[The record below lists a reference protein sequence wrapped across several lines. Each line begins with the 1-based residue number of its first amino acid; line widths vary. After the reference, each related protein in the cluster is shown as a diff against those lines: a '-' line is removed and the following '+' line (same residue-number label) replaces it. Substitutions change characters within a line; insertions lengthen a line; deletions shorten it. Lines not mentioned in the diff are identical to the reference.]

1 MVTRAS
7 HTHTF
12 WVAWVVRA
20 GTLLALVTTWE
31 LFAREQGGL
40 LLPTFSKTAVA
51 FLAIIQGP
59 VWGPLWTSN
68 QALLGGFALAVA
80 IGVPLG
86 LLLGRVRS
94 LERAIDVYLNILL
107 VTPMAALIPLFIM
120 SLGLGLRTRIMV
132 VFVFAVPIIVV
143 NTRAGLRK
151 IDPSLIEMA
160 LTFGATELQLWRRV
174 LLPGSSPGTFTGLRL
189 GLGRSLTGM
198 VVVEL
203 LLVAVGVGERILFYQ
218 GEFMAPFLFAITL
231 VVLFE
236 AVALMSSL
244 RWAEQRMSVWTTEVR
259 GG

>member
-1 MVTRAS
+1 VISAVRPR
-7 HTHTF
+7 TF
-12 WVAWVVRA
+12 WLAWVVRA
-20 GTLLALVTTWE
+20 ATLLALVTTWE
-31 LFAREQGGL
+31 LVARERGGL
-40 LLPTFSKTAVA
+40 LLPTFTKTAGA
-51 FLAIIQGP
+51 FFEIIQGP

-68 QALLGGFALAVA
+68 QAMLGGFAASVAV
-80 IGVPLG
+80 GVPLG
-86 LLLGRVRS
+86 LLLGRVRA
-94 LERAIDVYLNILL
+94 LERAIDVYLNVLL

-120 SLGLGLRTRIMV
+120 SLGLGLLTRIVV
-132 VFVFAVPIIVV
+132 VFVFAVPIVIV

-160 LTFGATELQLWRRV
+160 RTFGATELQLWRRV

-189 GLGRSLTGM
+189 GLGRALTGM

-244 RWAEQRMSVWTTEVR
+244 RWAEQRMSVWTTEAPGR
-259 GG
+259 

>member
-1 MVTRAS
+1 VTRTT

-12 WVAWVVRA
+12 WLAWVVRA
-20 GTLLALVTTWE
+20 ATLLALVATWE
-31 LFAREQGGL
+31 VIARDRGGL
-40 LLPTFSKTAVA
+40 LLPTFSKTVA
-51 FLAIIQGP
+51 ALFDIVQGP

-68 QALLGGFALAVA
+68 QAMLGGFALSVAV
-80 IGVPLG
+80 GVPLG
-86 LLLGRVRS
+86 LLLGRVRA
-94 LERAIDVYLNILL
+94 LERAIDVYLNVLL

-120 SLGLGLRTRIMV
+120 SLGLGLWTRIVV

-160 LTFGATELQLWRRV
+160 RTFGASELQLWRRV

-189 GLGRSLTGM
+189 GLGRALTGM

-218 GEFMAPFLFAITL
+218 GEFMAPYLFAITL

-236 AVALMSSL
+236 AVALMSAL
-244 RWAEQRMSVWTTEVR
+244 RWAEQRMSVWTVETPGR
-259 GG
+259 